1 MKRVRVFKEEF
12 IGFRGCNIHPVSMDF
27 ASGKEVNWYDTYII
41 LVNKFVCQAGDT
53 IRDDGYIFRW
63 YILL

>member
-1 MKRVRVFKEEF
+1 
-12 IGFRGCNIHPVSMDF
+12 MDF